1 MYNDSNRWSYQKNAI
16 EKISRFFSK
25 DELKKGLLVIPTGGG
40 KTLTALRAINELY
53 RTKVISKK
61 VLWISHLR
69 QLNIQT
75 KNVIKKQLRNR
86 KFLGNLEDIHI
97 NFRLV
102 TPCMKS
108 EAKLQIK
115 NNKTEYDLVV
125 IDEAHHAAADDYRL
139 IVGSSLP
146 LLGLTAT
153 PTRLDSRNLPFDEI
167 IFQVSPS
174 ELFRRGVIIRP
185 TSYNFET
192 NFRYELNNISDDN
205 AIDIFNNTERNSF
218 IVDKIFDYKTRFSKV
233 IVFVRTQNHARDL
246 SKAFKQ
252 KNFGTKYYEKIG
264 YILGSDQN
272 DEMIKN
278 EDYLNKNKNYD
289 RSIIVNCGV
298 LTEGFDDPS
307 INTTVLACPSK
318 STTFL
323 MQCVGRA
330 LRRNQQINDDEQKKA
345 YVNFS
350 DDLPNVN
357 YRFDNFWTFGELDD
371 KLEPNIKRIEYDSFN
386 DFKLKLNKVISEKPH
401 LYNFCKEVNFKT
413 DVVKYEDLED
423 SSLLLYNYSAE
434 DYGEKWGLIYMCNY
448 ESKNFYLD
456 KFNSLS
462 IGVDSYE
469 RSSINIPVFLG
480 QRDVKNDDQYLGQ
493 NYLRQNFWDSIL
505 KSSKLIK
512 DRGDKKEKINRIE
525 YYTFLKIEDLFRN
538 KLKLFVSECV
548 NKDEID
554 EKLKKLDNEKTYW
567 LIILPFTIIGG
578 YEWRVID
585 EDLKEK
591 IIDLINHFKLVTL
604 EKEIYQYKILIENKR
619 ENFKDI
625 DNNQI
630 SYEQILQIINDKNK
644 IYSNENTFL
653 KIHKK

>member
-1 MYNDSNRWSYQKNAI
+1 M
-16 EKISRFFSK
+16 
-25 DELKKGLLVIPTGGG
+25 
-40 KTLTALRAINELY
+40 
-53 RTKVISKK
+53 
-61 VLWISHLR
+61 
-69 QLNIQT
+69 
-75 KNVIKKQLRNR
+75 
-86 KFLGNLEDIHI
+86 
-97 NFRLV
+97 
-102 TPCMKS
+102 
-108 EAKLQIK
+108 
-115 NNKTEYDLVV
+115 
-125 IDEAHHAAADDYRL
+125 
-139 IVGSSLP
+139 
-146 LLGLTAT
+146 
-153 PTRLDSRNLPFDEI
+153 
-167 IFQVSPS
+167 
-174 ELFRRGVIIRP
+174 
-185 TSYNFET
+185 
-192 NFRYELNNISDDN
+192 
-205 AIDIFNNTERNSF
+205 
-218 IVDKIFDYKTRFSKV
+218 
-233 IVFVRTQNHARDL
+233 
-246 SKAFKQ
+246 
-252 KNFGTKYYEKIG
+252 
-264 YILGSDQN
+264 
-272 DEMIKN
+272 
-278 EDYLNKNKNYD
+278 
-289 RSIIVNCGV
+289 
-298 LTEGFDDPS
+298 
-307 INTTVLACPSK
+307 
-318 STTFL
+318 
-323 MQCVGRA
+323 
-330 LRRNQQINDDEQKKA
+330 
-345 YVNFS
+345 
-350 DDLPNVN
+350 
-357 YRFDNFWTFGELDD
+357 
-371 KLEPNIKRIEYDSFN
+371 
-386 DFKLKLNKVISEKPH
+386 
-401 LYNFCKEVNFKT
+401 
-413 DVVKYEDLED
+413 
-423 SSLLLYNYSAE
+423 
-434 DYGEKWGLIYMCNY
+434 GLIYMCNY

-585 EDLKEK
+585 EDSKEK